1 MPRTEIEDD
10 LIARNEVEVP
20 PVPEEL
26 SDWSKAHPVLIF
38 NCSPD
43 IFRVHH
49 PMMGVVTIHAC
60 PEGEPYSRVTEIPGL
75 IPYGVRTEMTT
86 AELRHESGRQFAV
99 DLLGL
104 GAFKNAEK
112 SLWKRGVFIAAA
124 NTFDPKKVKSF
135 RIGTPHGK
143 ASFITLPEWVDQKLG
158 KCSDEPTKEEIK
170 AAQKRA
176 RDWDRELLAEGDML
190 SDQGMT
196 KDIQPE
202 HRYAARRLGQ
212 VRKWDEPLQAMIDC
226 EGCGQKILPSTVV
239 HTCGA
244 VRDWDKAI
252 ALGMR
257 KPDDRPG
264 APSNSKK

>member
-1 MPRTEIEDD
+1 MSPRSAVEED

-26 SDWSKAHPVLIF
+26 SDWARMHPIFIF

-43 IFRVHH
+43 TFRIHH
-49 PMMGVVTIHAC
+49 PMSGIVTIHGC
-60 PEGEPYSRVTEIPGL
+60 PEGKPYSKATEINGL

-86 AELRHESGRQFAV
+86 AELRHESGRQFAI
-99 DLLGL
+99 DLIGL
-104 GAFKNAEK
+104 GAFKDQQK
-112 SLWKRGVFIAAA
+112 SLYMRGVFIAAD

-135 RIGTPHGK
+135 KIGTPHGK
-143 ASFITLPEWVDQKLG
+143 HSYITLPEWVDLKIG
-158 KCSDEPTKEEIK
+158 KCLEEPTKEEVK
-170 AAQKRA
+170 AAQGRS
-176 RDWDRELLAEGDML
+176 RDWDRQLLAEADGL
-190 SDQGMT
+190 SDQGLQ
-196 KDIQPE
+196 KEIQAE
-202 HRYAARRLGQ
+202 HRHAARRLGQ
-212 VRKWDEPLQAMIDC
+212 VRKWDEPLHAMEDC

-257 KPDDRPG
+257 KADDRPG
-264 APSNSKK
+264 SSSKK